1 MKIILNK
8 EAGDTVVE
16 RDSVL
21 FYYSNSKPTHQVIY
35 EMLRDMVICGEIIEG
50 EHIIE
55 GNYAKLFNVSRT
67 PIRVALK
74 KLENQGLVISSK
86 GCMYARG
93 LGIDGINN
101 IFNLQTALE
110 RLVLSSVMSNI
121 TTNDI
126 SQLYSIFDQIHTE
139 ISNKNSFAAAKL
151 NESIHKK
158 LFLISAY
165 QGIVD
170 IVEITYGYVQGF
182 NLLAFSDL
190 ERQCQITS
198 EHRLMVDALRE
209 GDLKSLYVVSEKHIE
224 RCKSYSIEKYIQNIK
239 KRKEE
244 LELIQQIDSTYLDN

>member
-1 MKIILNK
+1 MEN
-8 EAGDTVVE
+8 
-16 RDSVL
+16 DSIL
-21 FYYSNSKPTHQVIY
+21 FYYSTSKPTHQVVY
-35 EMLRDMVICGEIIEG
+35 EMLRNMIICGKIAEG

-55 GNYAKLFNVSRT
+55 SNYTKLFNVSRT

-74 KLENQGLVISSK
+74 KLESQGLIVSSE
-86 GCMYARG
+86 GCTHVRG

-101 IFNLQTALE
+101 IFNLQIALE
-110 RLVLSSVMSNI
+110 RLVLPNVISNV

-126 SQLYSIFDQIHTE
+126 KQLYSIFDRIQVE
-139 ISNKNSFAAAKL
+139 ILNKNLFTAAKL

-170 IVEITYGYVQGF
+170 MVEIAFGYVQGF

-190 ERQCQITS
+190 DRQYQITS
-198 EHRLMVDALRE
+198 EHRAIVDALHE
-209 GDLKSLYVVSEKHIE
+209 GDIENLYNVSKKHIE
-224 RCKSYSIEKYIQNIK
+224 MSRCYSIEKYMQNID

-244 LELIQQIDSTYLDN
+244 LKINQQTESTDN

>member
-1 MKIILNK
+1 MEND
-8 EAGDTVVE
+8 A
-16 RDSVL
+16 VL

-35 EMLRDMVICGEIIEG
+35 EMLRDMIICGKIAEG

-74 KLENQGLVISSK
+74 KLKNQGLVMSSK

-101 IFNLQTALE
+101 IFDLQIALE
-110 RLVLSSVMSNI
+110 RLVLPSVMSNI
-121 TTNDI
+121 TTDDI
-126 SQLYSIFDQIHTE
+126 SRLYSIFDQIQTE
-139 ISNKNSFAAAKL
+139 ISNNNLFAAAKF
-151 NESIHKK
+151 NESIHRK

-170 IVEITYGYVQGF
+170 TVEIAYGYVQGF

-190 ERQCQITS
+190 DRQYQITS
-198 EHRLMVDALRE
+198 EHRSMIDALRE
-209 GDLKSLYVVSEKHIE
+209 GDLKSLYDVSEKHIE
-224 RCKSYSIEKYIQNIK
+224 RCKYYSIEKYTENIK
-239 KRKEE
+239 KRDDE
-244 LELIQQIDSTYLDN
+244 LKLHQQIETTDI